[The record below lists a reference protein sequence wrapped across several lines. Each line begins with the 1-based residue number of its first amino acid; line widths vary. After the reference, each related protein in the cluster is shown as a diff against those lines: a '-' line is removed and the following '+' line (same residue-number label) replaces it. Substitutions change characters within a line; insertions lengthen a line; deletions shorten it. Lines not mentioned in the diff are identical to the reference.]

1 MAGSGRL
8 SIYLYLIAL
17 SAAAS
22 VNAAV
27 PHVFQP
33 GQVIESAKMNEN
45 FAALASDASASAT
58 LSVDCSAGAS
68 LEQIVA
74 GLNARNVTID
84 VSGACVG
91 STLAPPPWTRVR
103 IRDAGA
109 ASLDYSV
116 LDLSSAELFLE
127 VPMTA
132 ATVLL
137 SRGRLLSGQ
146 PFRSRAQDETSLAF
160 LGLTNVENPEGTRLF
175 AGEGSQVSL
184 QDYGCT
190 GSGDPQGKILAY
202 GASQVFFNVKA
213 SCESTIIAT
222 GSQTR
227 FYFNKEAGAML
238 SANMPLVVRVRE
250 GASFI
255 WTGPEFTYPTDDS
268 GNQVETPTAIQPEV
282 MQLQARNAILSVGN
296 VCIAENFGGISRIT
310 SSSGFF
316 SPNTSCAASGSL
328 LQVNGGSAITS
339 GPEWTGV
346 SVSPS
351 SVYKAGVNDAGGFNV
366 CFNCQDGEF

>member
-1 MAGSGRL
+1 MAGLGRL
-8 SIYLYLIAL
+8 SIYLFLIAL

-45 FAALASDASASAT
+45 FASLASDASASAT

-68 LEQIVA
+68 LEEIVA

-137 SRGRLLSGQ
+137 SRGRLHSGQ
-146 PFRSRAQDETSLAF
+146 PFRSRTQDETSLAAR
-160 LGLTNVENPEGTRLF
+160 TDGTRLF

-184 QDYGCT
+184 QDYGCAA
-190 GSGDPQGKILAY
+190 GVDELGLILAY
-202 GASQVFFNVKA
+202 GASQVVINVKT
-213 SCESTIIAT
+213 SCGSTYIAT
-222 GSQTR
+222 GSQSR

-238 SANMPLVVRVRE
+238 STDMPLVVRVRE

-255 WTGPEFTYPTDDS
+255 WTGPEFSYPMDDS
-268 GNQVETPTAIQPEV
+268 GNQVETPTGIQPEV
-282 MQLQARNAILSVGN
+282 MRLQARNAILSVSN
-296 VCIAENFGGISRIT
+296 VCIAESSDDSQIT
-310 SSSGFF
+310 SSTGSF
-316 SPNTSCAASGSL
+316 SPNTSCAGSGASL
-328 LQVNGGSAITS
+328 RVNGGSAITS
-339 GPEWTGV
+339 SAEWIDI

-351 SVYKAGVNDAGGFNV
+351 SLYKAGVNDAGGFAV
-366 CFNCQDGEF
+366 CFNCQDEEF